1 MNRFAPWRRRLGV
14 GLLILLLAVAGCDSS
29 VPSTPL
35 PGTPGLP
42 GGAAEISFQIY
53 GEPAEAAAFKT
64 IAEAYMAAHPDARV
78 KVSAIPTLDDYMT
91 RLAASFAGGNPP
103 DVFLLNYRRFAQ
115 FAPTG
120 VLDPLGTR
128 LAQSTTLHAADF
140 YPEALAA
147 YTYQGTVQCLPLSIS
162 SMEVYYNPEMF
173 ARQNVPLPTADWTWQ
188 DFLNAA
194 RALTLDTNGDGRP
207 DQFGVGM
214 EPNMTRLAPF
224 VWERGGEITDS
235 PTQPT
240 RLTLDE
246 SAGRDALQ
254 FFAELSLVHR
264 VVPTEAEEQAEE
276 LEDYFMEGRMAMFVG
291 PRDDTAMF
299 RTIKNLTFDV
309 APMPRDKQA
318 ATLLTSD
325 GYCLAAG
332 ARHKEPAWDF
342 LQFAAGPDG
351 QTIAAKQGRSVP
363 SLKSVAVS
371 PAFLD
376 PTQAPAHSQVYL
388 DAIPMLH
395 QVPQSPAWPAVER
408 AFDQELERAFYGTAP
423 IEQALQIAIDL
434 SRAEFAKVR

>member
-1 MNRFAPWRRRLGV
+1 MNRLAPGLWRLGA
-14 GLLILLLAVAGCDSS
+14 GLLVLMLALAGCDSS
-29 VPSTPL
+29 APTAA
-35 PGTPGLP
+35 TPGA
-42 GGAAEISFQIY
+42 GAPSGEISFQIY
-53 GEPAEAAAFKT
+53 GEPAEAAAFQT
-64 IAEAYMAAHPDARV
+64 IAAAYGAAHPDIHII
-78 KVSAIPTLDDYMT
+78 VSAIPTLDDYMT
-91 RLAASFAGGNPP
+91 RLAAEFSAGSPP

-120 VLDPLGTR
+120 VLEPLGAR
-128 LAQSTTLHAADF
+128 LAQSAILHAEDF

-147 YTYQGTVQCLPLSIS
+147 YTYQGTLQCLPLSIS
-162 SMEVYYNPEMF
+162 SMEVYYNPELF
-173 ARQNVPLPTADWTWQ
+173 ARHNVPLPAADWTWQ
-188 DFLNAA
+188 DFLNTA
-194 RALTLDTNGDGRP
+194 RALTIDSNGDGRLE
-207 DQFGVGM
+207 QFGVGM
-214 EPNMTRLAPF
+214 EPNLSRLAPF
-224 VWERGGEITDS
+224 VWERGGELTDS

-240 RLTLDE
+240 TLTLDAPA
-246 SAGRDALQ
+246 SRDALQ

-332 ARHKEPAWDF
+332 AKHKEAGWDF

-363 SLKSVAVS
+363 SLKSIAAS

-395 QVPQSPAWPAVER
+395 HIPQSPAWSSVER

-423 IEQALQIAIDL
+423 IDQALQLATDV
-434 SRAEFAKVR
+434 SRAEFAKIR